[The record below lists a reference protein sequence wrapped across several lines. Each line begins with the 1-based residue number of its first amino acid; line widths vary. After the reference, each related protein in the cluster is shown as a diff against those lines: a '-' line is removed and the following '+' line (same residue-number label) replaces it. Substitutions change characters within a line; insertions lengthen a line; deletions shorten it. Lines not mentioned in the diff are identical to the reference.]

1 MGEEAIESKAAAA
14 SIQVRLQRLEGV
26 RLETG
31 EDANAVKFDVDVKME
46 EESRMGDELIIN
58 FLLSISTNPS
68 LVKFEAS
75 GIATVT
81 GGQKAFESVLEVD
94 PETNVPK
101 VLHTIYQKIFT
112 SIFLLSTLIDS
123 PYPPPDL
130 LHSPV
135 QTRDLQEEVLQGE
148 GPQEEVEVRSEDQ
161 VAAEA
166 AEQDLQQQSG

>member
-1 MGEEAIESKAAAA
+1 MK
-14 SIQVRLQRLEGV
+14 LQRLEGV

-46 EESRMGDELIIN
+46 EESRTGDELNIR
-58 FLLSISTNPS
+58 FLLNISTKPS
-68 LVKFEAS
+68 LVKFEAG

-81 GGQKAFESVLEVD
+81 GGQKAFEAALEAD
-94 PETNVPK
+94 PETNVPR
-101 VLHTIYQKIFT
+101 VLHNIYQHIFT

-135 QTRDLQEEVLQGE
+135 QTRDLEEATQGVNE
-148 GPQEEVEVRSEDQ
+148 TQPEDQ

-166 AEQDLQQQSG
+166 TEPGAQQQSE